1 MKSLTLIVGLVSGIP
16 AVEKRSKES
25 TLSTDGKS
33 KCTIDDITFKCND
46 ERMHFEFENC
56 KNDDSDDDFYY
67 GIRGNDSEKCSM
79 KGASTMEFGYE
90 DCGTRK
96 KMIED
101 TITYTATLQRYEES
115 PLIDPLILTDENFRT
130 FSCTLPRKFIASNQY
145 NVIVKGEEGQDW
157 KMNEN
162 GIVLKIDNEIVGD
175 IASDAKNKAASLE
188 DSENRTENETDDLME
203 EDIHHNSSENSS
215 FCSVLFFLCF
225 TLFFQF

>member
-1 MKSLTLIVGLVSGIP
+1 MKSLTLIIGLVSGIP
-16 AVEKRSKES
+16 AVEKRSEES
-25 TLSTDGKS
+25 ALSTDGKP

-96 KMIED
+96 KMTED

-115 PLIDPLILTDENFRT
+115 PLIDSLIITEENFRI

-145 NVIVKGEEGQDW
+145 NVKVKGEEGQDW
-157 KMNEN
+157 KTNEN
-162 GIVLKIDNEIVGD
+162 GIVFKIENEIVGD
-175 IASDAKNKAASLE
+175 IATDAKNKAASLE

-203 EDIHHNSSENSS
+203 EDIHHNSSENASFSS
-215 FCSVLFFLCF
+215 VIIPLCF
-225 TLFFQF
+225 TLFLQF